1 MISPLHSQKVSNDTC
16 CVPCQAL
23 RNALEVK
30 SQRNN
35 LQKQLIFS
43 RDSISGLQ
51 EIILAKDT
59 TIISRDSSIAVYKRN
74 ELRYQEVSAN
84 KDSVINVY
92 GKEIE
97 KQRGQKLGAMAAL
110 VVTIFVWIF
119 TSL

>member
-35 LQKQLIFS
+35 LQKQLVYS
-43 RDSISGLQ
+43 RDSISGLK

-74 ELRYQEVSAN
+74 EIRYEKVSAN

-92 GKEIE
+92 GQEIE
-97 KQRGQKLGAMAAL
+97 KQRGQKRGAIAAL
-110 VVTIFVWIF
+110 IATIFIWIF